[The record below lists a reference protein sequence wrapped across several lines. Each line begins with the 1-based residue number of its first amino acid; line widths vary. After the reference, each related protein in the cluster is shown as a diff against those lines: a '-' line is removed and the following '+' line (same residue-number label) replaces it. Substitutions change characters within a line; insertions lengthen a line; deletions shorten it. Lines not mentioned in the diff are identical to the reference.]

1 MMAHLKTIRYLRQVL
16 LLINFLAVVYNASL
30 YLFATKYITE
40 KGLSH
45 SLLENLTAIP
55 PQPIVVFWTSIGSFA
70 LLLLVMQINNGLSR
84 ERQSLMDWLLVLE
97 IFLLLTTFIAL

>member
-40 KGLSH
+40 K
-45 SLLENLTAIP
+45 
-55 PQPIVVFWTSIGSFA
+55 V
-70 LLLLVMQINNGLSR
+70 LVTHCWKS
-84 ERQSLMDWLLVLE
+84 
-97 IFLLLTTFIAL
+97 